1 MASGRRWEKFLYCS
15 SSQRLSSEGFGD
27 IWRYREGKK
36 NRTKLFCSHFM
47 SFYPIPF
54 IFRGCIGENQEFY
67 WVPRNFGF
75 WPTNE
80 IFSRKRK
87 KDGFRKWPFLG
98 VWCRKS
104 NLVKIGVIDMAYI
117 MDSGQNRV
125 YTTFPNFF
133 SWKSA
138 ISADLSQY
146 QKNRFS
152 KKNAVF
158 LIENWG

>member
-1 MASGRRWEKFLYCS
+1 MIGNLYHVIWFEII
-15 SSQRLSSEGFGD
+15 EGTV
-27 IWRYREGKK
+27 RGK
-36 NRTKLFCSHFM
+36 NTLKLFCSHFM

-117 MDSGQNRV
+117 MEFKSIWVN
-125 YTTFPNFF
+125 TTFPNFF

-138 ISADLSQY
+138 ISADLSQH